1 MSMSPRHPV
10 DPVAD
15 RAEAPAAPASPSR
28 RRFVRNVGM
37 GAAAL
42 GAVAATGVALSD
54 VASAQTA
61 ATEPPDLS
69 AADISLVQFLQS
81 VSLAAA
87 KGLLTAGSKPG
98 LSTTIAEEIR
108 TFARHHAT
116 QAETLG
122 TLLAKEN
129 KITTPNPK
137 LLTQLDGQI
146 SAAGD
151 QAALL
156 DVLITFEEQVAATM
170 LQAMGEAQSF
180 VVSGPVGGALAVV
193 GQQAA
198 ALGSAA
204 GKPIGDWLPA
214 FGSTNGAL
222 TPAAYPAS

>member
-10 DPVAD
+10 DPVDD

-28 RRFVRNVGM
+28 RRFVRNVGV

-42 GAVAATGVALSD
+42 GAVAATGAALSD
-54 VASAQTA
+54 VASAQTT
-61 ATEPPDLS
+61 ATNPPDLS

-81 VSLAAA
+81 VSIAGQ
-87 KGLLTAGSKPG
+87 KGLLTAAGKSV
-98 LSTTIAEEIR
+98 LTSTLNEEVR

-116 QAETLG
+116 QAVTLG
-122 TLLAKEN
+122 TLLSKEN
-129 KITTPNPK
+129 NITAANPK
-137 LLTQLDGQI
+137 LLAQLNGQVNGA
-146 SAAGD
+146 SD

-156 DVLITFEEQVAATM
+156 NVLLTFEEQVSATM

-180 VVSGPVGGALAVV
+180 LVSGAVGSALAVV

-222 TPAAYPAS
+222 TPAAFPTS